1 MKTIYDNEMLLRSTL
16 FPFVATIAQQFGD
29 AQLHSVTLLLYYF
42 FFNFSITRIMDEQR
56 NHMCQSKYLYSC
68 CMHVLS
74 TFIISILLD
83 PKFFS
88 SLRLSGK

>member
-42 FFNFSITRIMDEQR
+42 FFQFQHHKD
-56 NHMCQSKYLYSC
+56 Y
-68 CMHVLS
+68 
-74 TFIISILLD
+74 
-83 PKFFS
+83 
-88 SLRLSGK
+88 G

>member
-1 MKTIYDNEMLLRSTL
+1 
-16 FPFVATIAQQFGD
+16 
-29 AQLHSVTLLLYYF
+29 
-42 FFNFSITRIMDEQR
+42 MDEQR

-83 PKFFS
+83 PKFFFLSVYQVNKRYQINNNTES
-88 SLRLSGK
+88 SEMEWKMKAPLLPCK